1 MLVYCMYAG
10 NVGCTIYLTLN
21 MLLCDIV
28 FQKYNNQTVEICYIV
43 LTTQSEF
50 TVCIQVQL
58 DILIIVV

>member
-1 MLVYCMYAG
+1 MYYISNFEYVA
-10 NVGCTIYLTLN
+10 VRYS
-21 MLLCDIV
+21 
-28 FQKYNNQTVEICYIV
+28 FSKYNNQTVEICYIV